1 MAVPVL
7 TYGSGCW
14 IITHK
19 DKSYTQ
25 VVEMKFLSMLTG
37 DTKQD
42 RIRNENIVQEL
53 NIY

>member
-7 TYGSGCW
+7 TYGSGCC